1 MESKEKHYWSLPF
14 CPEFTSETPGVII
27 TRQRCAIGPFHRKN
41 GEDFD
46 IHCSSGGFDR
56 EGELMLSLSFN
67 NTPVARLS
75 FSVIPSKK
83 GHCAFIGGL
92 QGAPKI
98 LAQTLFV
105 TLLKPAMDYSLS
117 GSFLRF
123 FVH

>member
-83 GHCAFIGGL
+83 DIVHLLAVCRGH
-92 QGAPKI
+92 QKYWPRH
-98 LAQTLFV
+98 
-105 TLLKPAMDYSLS
+105 YS
-117 GSFLRF
+117 
-123 FVH
+123 